1 MKILLETYRDIL
13 KLAKE
18 KKYDEI
24 YEKYGSDAYFM
35 FAKEKHKREDINTLE
50 KNNEFRKM
58 YEKYGNSEKYAK
70 KAYNRHIK
78 KLAKEGKYLEI
89 QSIYEF
95 DHYNKYKYK
104 MYKSDLLEETYNF
117 RANYLLIKKIVVS
130 NIIRLAAISS
140 SVIVLAGALLESTRS
155 SFYQNIV
162 AENQETL
169 DIYNKKIANYADE
182 INALNLDN
190 DLDVV
195 MKVMNDMWSDA
206 SYGLPENDYSQL
218 FRLAFTGENGV
229 GVCRHLA
236 DDFAARL
243 NAINPDYQ
251 AELMSVYIYDA
262 YARNNIERHI
272 IESNET
278 VVSDNSNENNEN
290 DVVEEKDDIL
300 ANHAVCIFKPLGK
313 DYYLVVDP
321 TNPAIGVINN
331 GKIYMFTS
339 KDDECLKYKF
349 ISQLAITNSDPFK
362 IEAKFIKSNIF
373 SLSDEE
379 LEQLEQEWGIAAQ
392 NESLERITNNNTK
405 RL

>member
-24 YEKYGSDAYFM
+24 YEKYGSNAYFM

-50 KNNEFRKM
+50 KNNDYKTM
-58 YEKYGNSEKYAK
+58 IDKYGFTEHYAK
-70 KAYNRHIK
+70 KEYKKHAK
-78 KLAKEGKYLEI
+78 KLIKDGKFIEVQLLYG
-89 QSIYEF
+89 F
-95 DHYNKYKYK
+95 DYANKYKYK

-140 SVIVLAGALLESTRS
+140 SVLVLAGALLESTRS

-262 YARNNIERHI
+262 YARNNIERHFA
-272 IESNET
+272 ESTTNQT
-278 VVSDNSNENNEN
+278 VINDEN

-339 KDDECLKYKF
+339 KNDECLKYKF
-349 ISQLAITNSDPFK
+349 ISQFAITNSDPFK